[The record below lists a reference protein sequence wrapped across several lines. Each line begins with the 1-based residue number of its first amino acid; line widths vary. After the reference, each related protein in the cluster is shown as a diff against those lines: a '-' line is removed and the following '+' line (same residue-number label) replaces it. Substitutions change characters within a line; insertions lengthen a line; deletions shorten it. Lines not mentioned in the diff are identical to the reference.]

1 MATLLLFPLLYGSRM
16 PSALCSRCT
25 IWVGLLLGRIHGLRH
40 ATHGQERK
48 PFLRTTLGSLLTAI
62 LVPDFIN
69 SSIKGVLCVGEP
81 LGGRLT

>member
-1 MATLLLFPLLYGSRM
+1 M
-16 PSALCSRCT
+16 
-25 IWVGLLLGRIHGLRH
+25 
-40 ATHGQERK
+40 
-48 PFLRTTLGSLLTAI
+48 TLGSLLTAI